1 MSVPQPATMELNQ
14 PRCTPFFLSYR
25 LLVKHNHRTGR
36 VLQLLRVKSHWCQ
49 KPWSNK
55 LEHIPCKNGS
65 ILHYPKP
72 WWYNMRCDTPYWY
85 HGDGCWQEETLP
97 RSEQAAKVGHHWIIT
112 TKPNKTQNVEGLR
125 PTNTDICFWPIKKN
139 SMQQHLQQYS
149 SNALLCLVGEIC
161 LSYFNS
167 RPPVLV

>member
-1 MSVPQPATMELNQ
+1 MELNQ

-49 KPWSNK
+49 KQWSNK

-72 WWYNMRCDTPYWY
+72 WWYNMRCDIPYWN

-97 RSEQAAKVGHHWIIT
+97 RSEQAAKVGHQWIIKT
-112 TKPNKTQNVEGLR
+112 NSNKTQNVEGLR
-125 PTNTDICFWPIKKN
+125 PTNTDICFCQPKKKLDAAT
-139 SMQQHLQQYS
+139 SATITQDPQSSCKGRSIQHPHSQGTSGREGSIAVQ
-149 SNALLCLVGEIC
+149 
-161 LSYFNS
+161 
-167 RPPVLV
+167 R